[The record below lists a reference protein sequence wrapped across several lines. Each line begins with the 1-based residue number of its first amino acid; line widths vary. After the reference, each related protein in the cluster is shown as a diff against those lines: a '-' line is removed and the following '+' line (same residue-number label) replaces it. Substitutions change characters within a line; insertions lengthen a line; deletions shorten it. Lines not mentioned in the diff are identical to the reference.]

1 VPRSLEAIESMAL
14 ATTEMRLQYQATER
28 GGPLAIDSADHS
40 VVLARDGRRPTPI
53 IRNRCDAKG
62 QVTKSTLDALA
73 AAASI
78 S

>member
-1 VPRSLEAIESMAL
+1 MAGYGTFTKWLPALNL
-14 ATTEMRLQYQATER
+14 AAFR
-28 GGPLAIDSADHS
+28 GYS

-53 IRNRCDAKG
+53 IRNRSDAKV

>member
-1 VPRSLEAIESMAL
+1 MIPPIRQQGKPLRLVLRGYAHDG
-14 ATTEMRLQYQATER
+14 MRPA
-28 GGPLAIDSADHS
+28 
-40 VVLARDGRRPTPI
+40 PI
-53 IRNRCDAKG
+53 IRNRSNAKV